1 MGQSDSDQRGGDR
14 GTMVER
20 RGRDQLKNMY
30 E

>member
-1 MGQSDSDQRGGDR
+1 MGQTDNDQRGDRR

-20 RGRDQLKNMY
+20 RGRDKTKNMY